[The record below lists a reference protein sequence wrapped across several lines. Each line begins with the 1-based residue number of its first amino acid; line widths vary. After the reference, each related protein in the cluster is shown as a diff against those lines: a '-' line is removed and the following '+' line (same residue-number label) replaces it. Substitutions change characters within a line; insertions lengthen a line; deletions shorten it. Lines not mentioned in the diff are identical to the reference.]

1 MPITNKKIEGS
12 EQTTKESELQPQ
24 IFLFENKRRRY
35 PKSTM
40 TLSSS
45 SSQDLVVTADQLTL
59 ETRLQRCQSG
69 RRSKWVTLNTFSQNW
84 LRSCLE
90 LTNKDLW
97 PMCKYYKPE
106 LFGPWSPVW
115 CSSTPSILTSLVMPC
130 MSSNSLGSE
139 DTCASF
145 LEWQI
150 VAEPPKLYD
159 PHAPVIVP
167 KTSYGYACA
176 PDNLRSL
183 SGVLGK
189 PESSIFYNS
198 HRINKGVT
206 TISQHVLQ
214 NFISKCGR
222 I

>member
-1 MPITNKKIEGS
+1 MWLRIIGDKSIRCYCLMPITNKKIEGS

-24 IFLFENKRRRY
+24 IFLFGNKRRRY

-40 TLSSS
+40 NLSSS

-106 LFGPWSPVW
+106 LFGPWSLVR
-115 CSSTPSILTSLVMPC
+115 CSSTPSILTSLAMPC

-145 LEWQI
+145 LEW
-150 VAEPPKLYD
+150 
-159 PHAPVIVP
+159 
-167 KTSYGYACA
+167 
-176 PDNLRSL
+176 
-183 SGVLGK
+183 
-189 PESSIFYNS
+189 
-198 HRINKGVT
+198 
-206 TISQHVLQ
+206 
-214 NFISKCGR
+214 
-222 I
+222 